1 MKFHA
6 IFLLWRRGKGTEGRP
21 IDGPMP
27 CTSDLA
33 AAAWARDLPCL
44 RCGKL
49 EHKNAL
55 ARGLRVEEP
64 VRFLGLVKGEA
75 VGEHTIHRDLAV
87 GDKAGAVS
95 LPHCVKRPGRKNG
108 ELLADHVWTDVDGDV
123 IAFTDKTDRAP
134 GTCAAHGSNAGLR
147 GGTTIECQISPFA
160 VRQVFD
166 RRNGISGLRIDGDV
180 GAK

>member
-1 MKFHA
+1 MAQIKKTA
-6 IFLLWRRGKGTEGRP
+6 KLVRL
-21 IDGPMP
+21 
-27 CTSDLA
+27 SDTAGLTA
-33 AAAWARDLPCL
+33 AARARDLPCP
-44 RCGKL
+44 RCGAL

-64 VRFLGLVKGEA
+64 VRFLGLVEGEA

-108 ELLADHVWTDVDGDV
+108 ELLADHVWTDVNGDV
-123 IAFTDKTDRAP
+123 IAFTDKTDCTP
-134 GTCAAHGSNAGLR
+134 GPRAAHGSNAGVR
-147 GGTTIECQISPFA
+147 GGATIECQISPFA

-166 RRNGISGLRIDGDV
+166 RRNGISGLRVDGDV
-180 GAK
+180 RAE